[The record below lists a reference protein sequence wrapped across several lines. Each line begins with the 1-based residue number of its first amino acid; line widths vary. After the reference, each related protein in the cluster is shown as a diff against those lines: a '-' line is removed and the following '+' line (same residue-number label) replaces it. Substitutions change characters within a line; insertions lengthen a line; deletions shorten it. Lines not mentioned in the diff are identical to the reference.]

1 MTEREESHR
10 DEGGTGEADGAALR
24 WLVRRLDAGSWTEAD
39 EAAFDAWRAAAPEN
53 EQAFLRAEQTLGA
66 MSQPEAFAAGEIDRV
81 RSGGTAGRST
91 RFGRRR
97 FFMTAA
103 GLAAAGVVALLFVLR
118 PATPQVYE
126 TAAGERREVR
136 LPDGSQASLDAGTR
150 LSYVVESGERVL
162 RLESGAVV
170 IDVAPNDD
178 RGLVL
183 QAGEASIRDIGT
195 VFSVKRLARL
205 DRAGASGEG
214 LDVAV
219 AEGRVDLEWS
229 HGRGAES
236 APAPLRLDAFRRA
249 VWTGGPETPEVSR
262 FEPER
267 FASWRDGRL
276 HYRERPLSE
285 VLADLQR
292 HYGGGIE
299 LRQAW
304 LGDLQVT
311 GTLRSDQLEDALAV
325 LQNILPIRIGEFT
338 NRRLV
343 IEHWRSR

>member
-1 MTEREESHR
+1 MTY
-10 DEGGTGEADGAALR
+10 A
-24 WLVRRLDAGSWTEAD
+24 
-39 EAAFDAWRAAAPEN
+39 
-53 EQAFLRAEQTLGA
+53 
-66 MSQPEAFAAGEIDRV
+66 
-81 RSGGTAGRST
+81 
-91 RFGRRR
+91 
-97 FFMTAA
+97 
-103 GLAAAGVVALLFVLR
+103 
-118 PATPQVYE
+118 
-126 TAAGERREVR
+126 
-136 LPDGSQASLDAGTR
+136 
-150 LSYVVESGERVL
+150 VESGERVL
-162 RLESGAVV
+162 RLDSGAVV

-219 AEGRVDLEWS
+219 AEGRIDLEWS

-236 APAPLRLDAFRRA
+236 APAPLRLDAGRRA
-249 VWTGGPETPEVSR
+249 LWTGGPEAPEVSR
-262 FEPER
+262 FESDR

-292 HYGGGIE
+292 HYGGAID

-311 GTLRSDQLEDALAV
+311 GTLRSDQFEDALAV

-338 NRRLV
+338 NRRMV
-343 IEHWRSR
+343 IEHRRSP